1 MQVTTELR
9 PMFTYSFWGIIVV
22 IGLIIGILLTKKYH
36 RPKKINREIIIPN
49 HNNLIAIKNKY
60 LQELYK
66 LTNDFKNEK
75 VSNRQAYQILSS
87 IVRNF
92 IYEATNIKVQNYTLK
107 DISMINMPI
116 LYELVSEYYDPEF
129 SKISRGN
136 IMASI
141 DKTRTVIERWN

>member
-1 MQVTTELR
+1 MQITTELR
-9 PMFTYSFWGIIVV
+9 PMFTYSFWGIIVI

-36 RPKKINREIIIPN
+36 RSKKINREIIIPN